1 MQKKKERKTKISEIL
16 RYLLR
21 YGSITDPIARTKFH
35 TNRLSAFICVLRRRG
50 WNIETEMCDGKDE
63 FGKYQYAKYRLV
75 KKGGNK

>member
-1 MQKKKERKTKISEIL
+1 MQKKKERKTKISEIF